1 MPHSNHASIEP
12 IWEQFSSLL
21 PEREVEHPLGCHR
34 PRIPD
39 RTVFEKLVGILVFG
53 CAYWRI
59 ADESCSATTLRRR
72 RDEWI
77 EGGLIDELRQMVLK
91 AYNQMIG
98 LVLSKVAVDG
108 CVTKAPCG
116 GEEAGRSPVDRG
128 KQGIKRSTV
137 VDAEGVPLGII
148 AASANRHDSP
158 LLGET
163 LDTLEMLEPLPK
175 QMSVH
180 LDRGYDSETTRE
192 KLRSRGFIPEISEK
206 GRLSPLRATK
216 RWVAERTNSWRNV
229 HNKLVWC
236 TERRGRVIDF
246 WTAFSEVVMVVR
258 RLIREAWTHYR
269 WEGRPHRRP

>member
-1 MPHSNHASIEP
+1 VPALQPYIIKP
-12 IWEQFSSLL
+12 IWEQFRVLL
-21 PEREVEHPLGCHR
+21 PERKTDHPLGCHR
-34 PRIPD
+34 QRIPD
-39 RTVFEKLVGILVFG
+39 RVVFEKLVEVLVFG

-59 ADESCSATTLRRR
+59 ADESCSATTLRRK

-77 EGGLIDELRQMVLK
+77 DGGLMDELRQMALR
-91 AYNQMIG
+91 AYDQIIG
-98 LVLSKVAVDG
+98 LELSDVAVDG

-116 GEEAGRSPVDRG
+116 GEKSGRSPVDRG

-137 VDAEGVPLGII
+137 VDAEGLPLGTV

-163 LDTLEMLEPLPK
+163 LDTLEVLEPLPE

-192 KLRSRGFIPEISEK
+192 KLRSHGFIPEISEK
-206 GRLSPLRATK
+206 GRPSPLRATK
-216 RWVAERTNSWRNV
+216 RWVAERTNSW
-229 HNKLVWC
+229 HNAHKKLVWC

-246 WTAFSEVVMVVR
+246 WIAFSEVVIVVR

>member
-1 MPHSNHASIEP
+1 MKERILVPALQPFIIEP
-12 IWEQFSSLL
+12 IWKQFSALL

-34 PRIPD
+34 SRIPD
-39 RTVFEKLVGILVFG
+39 RTVFEKLVEVLVFG
-53 CAYWRI
+53 CAYGRI

-77 EGGLIDELRQMVLK
+77 EGGLMDKLRQIAFR
-91 AYNQMIG
+91 AYDWTIG
-98 LVLSKVAVDG
+98 LGLSDVVVDG

-116 GEEAGRSPVDRG
+116 GEKAGRSPVDRG

-137 VDAEGVPLGII
+137 VDAEGIPLGTV

-163 LDTLEMLEPLPK
+163 LDTLEVLGPLPE

-192 KLRSRGFIPEISEK
+192 KLKSRGFTSEISKK
-206 GRLSPLRATK
+206 GKPALLQIGK
-216 RWVAERTNSWRNV
+216 RWVVERTNSW
-229 HNKLVWC
+229 HNAHK
-236 TERRGRVIDF
+236 
-246 WTAFSEVVMVVR
+246 
-258 RLIREAWTHYR
+258 
-269 WEGRPHRRP
+269 